1 MHPILLVCLRSITV
15 WFVRTSLFWKSLL
28 ACLLMTALVLLI
40 AAYNDKVHGVTS
52 DAPHSDT
59 KLCTSAS
66 PGHTLADQLRTRSNA
81 KLDAAKT
88 TGSSAITTIAGGV
101 VIPAFATCTPGHFQ
115 EPTRSKELNFV
126 RQSAPSKLLVQL
138 AAAIQQPTALL

>member
-1 MHPILLVCLRSITV
+1 MRHTLTNLTNL
-15 WFVRTSLFWKSLL
+15 
-28 ACLLMTALVLLI
+28 
-40 AAYNDKVHGVTS
+40 Y
-52 DAPHSDT
+52 
-59 KLCTSAS
+59 TSAS

-88 TGSSAITTIAGGV
+88 TGSSAITTRAGGV

-115 EPTRSKELNFV
+115 EPARSKELDFV